1 MKKIYFTDDDMCTT
15 RKLSI
20 SRVQDFYL
28 QNKWEVVT
36 TPEEADL
43 IAVLTCSGWSE
54 LETRS
59 LIQLQSLQKYGE
71 KVISVGCTN
80 DANPDAI
87 QKIHKGEII
96 SGRNIED
103 LSRFIENPI
112 IPIEKIPYA
121 STFRRKEDYRLYD
134 LTKRFVNIAEGCHFD
149 CSFCTHK
156 PGLGPK
162 RSRSIESIIEHIKE
176 LMKEEL
182 NIVVLTGMETSMY
195 GREFG
200 KTYPDLLEEIF
211 KLEATFEIH
220 VAQFTPSGV
229 NLYTHELLEA
239 FSNPRVTDVQ
249 IPIQTTSNRL
259 LKMMKRPQFQDA
271 LYVFLKEVRK
281 NNPKLITRTDLI
293 VGFPSETVE
302 ELEESLKYATK
313 IFDEIAVYGCEIVPN
328 RPIEKFKEQAIPV
341 HEMQRRIKFAKQYIE
356 DKGILAHGGQ
366 QESTDLSALEKKKEQ
381 MRKIKNLK

>member
-1 MKKIYFTDDDMCTT
+1 MQKIYFTDDDMCTT

-20 SRVQDFYL
+20 SRIQDFYL
-28 QNKWEVVT
+28 QNNWEVVD

-54 LETRS
+54 LESRS
-59 LIQLQSLQKYGE
+59 LEKLQSLQKYGE

-80 DANPDAI
+80 DANPEAI
-87 QKIHKGEII
+87 KKIHNGEII
-96 SGRNIED
+96 SGRNLEA
-103 LSRFIENPI
+103 LSQFIKNPV
-112 IPIEKIPYA
+112 IPIDNIPYA

-134 LTKRFVNIAEGCHFD
+134 LTKRFVNVAEGCHFD

-176 LMKEEL
+176 LMNEKL
-182 NIVVLTGMETSMY
+182 NIIVLTGMETSMY

-200 KTYPDLLEEIF
+200 KTYPDLLNEIF
-211 KLEATFEIH
+211 KLDATFEIH
-220 VAQFTPSGV
+220 IAQFTPSGV
-229 NLYTHELLEA
+229 NLYTQELLEA

-259 LKMMKRPQFQDA
+259 LKMMKRPKYQDA
-271 LYVFLKEVRK
+271 LYLFLKEVRK

-293 VGFPSETVE
+293 IGFPSETIE
-302 ELEESLKYATK
+302 ELEDSLKYATK

-328 RPIEKFKEQAIPV
+328 RPIEKFKDQAISSD
-341 HEMQRRIKFAKQYIE
+341 EMERRIIYAKQYISQ
-356 DKGILAHGGQ
+356 KGILAHGGQ
-366 QESTDLSALEKKKEQ
+366 QESTDLSSLEKKKEK
-381 MRKIKNLK
+381 MRKLKNSQ